1 MSEAVVQDGGR
12 TVREAQ
18 RTKILETVAVLVAER
33 PSGAASVTTEQ
44 TIAQAGVSSAEF
56 LELFADLEA
65 CLLAAFE
72 LGVQRAGTRME
83 RAYAAEPRWRDGVKG
98 ALATLLRFLEEEP
111 ALARL
116 CVVHSV
122 GAGASVLRRRME
134 IQTALAAVVDRGRSE
149 APSAKLP
156 ADLIVAEGIVGAV
169 GSVIQNRLLIAERE
183 PLMGLFGSLM
193 SIIVLPYLGS
203 AAARRELQ
211 RPPPRPWGAV
221 HGPLEDP
228 PARRARADTR
238 LTHRT
243 VRVLAAIADF
253 PGASNREVAER
264 AGIADQGQ
272 ISKLLS
278 RLEARELIV
287 KLGDGASRG
296 TPNAWWL
303 TEHGEWVAGASAARL
318 RSADSNDD

>member
-1 MSEAVVQDGGR
+1 LSSGTRAG

-33 PSGAASVTTEQ
+33 PAGSAAVTTEQ
-44 TIAQAGVSSAEF
+44 AIAQAGVSSTEF

-72 LGVQRAGTRME
+72 LGVQRAGTRMAQ
-83 RAYAAEPRWRDGVKG
+83 AYAAEPRWRDGIKG
-98 ALATLLRFLEEEP
+98 GLATLLGFLEEEP

-116 CVVHSV
+116 CVVHSL
-122 GAGASVLRRRME
+122 GAGAGVLRRRME
-134 IQTALAAVVDRGRSE
+134 VLGALAAVVDRGRHE
-149 APSAKLP
+149 APNEKLP
-156 ADLIVAEGIVGAV
+156 PDSIVAEGIVGAV
-169 GSVIQNRLLIAERE
+169 VSVIQNRLLSGERE

-203 AAARRELQ
+203 AAARRELR
-211 RPPPRPWGAV
+211 RPPPRRWGAV
-221 HGPLEDP
+221 NGRLEHAPLPRGPEP
-228 PARRARADTR
+228 DTR

-243 VRVLAAIADF
+243 IRVLAAIADY

-264 AGIADQGQ
+264 AGIVDQGQ

-278 RLEARELIV
+278 RLESRELIV
-287 KLGDGASRG
+287 RLGDGPSRG
-296 TPNAWWL
+296 APNAWCL
-303 TEHGEWVAGASAARL
+303 TQRGEWLRDAGAARL
-318 RSADSNDD
+318 HSADAKED